1 VSQMESDLDAIL
13 CAAYRDQ
20 AELYARALACC
31 SAENLGQHADGW
43 LPQLGKILSQVATIE
58 GQIATVKVEWHRQ
71 GRSPGAELRTCL
83 ARVAELLRLLAATI
97 NRSIETLEA
106 NRSTM
111 IPQLEQ
117 VARLRRMQQAYDQTG
132 RVAQR

>member
-1 VSQMESDLDAIL
+1 MSQMECDLETIL

-31 SAENLGQHADGW
+31 SADNLGQHADGW
-43 LPQLGKILSQVATIE
+43 LPQLVKILSQVATIE
-58 GQIATVKVEWHRQ
+58 GRIATVKEQWRRQ

-83 ARVAELLRLLAATI
+83 ARVSDLLQPLAATI